1 MPLTIETMT
10 AKELLLKEASLWS
23 EHDAEVA
30 LRAVRDEHEAE
41 PGDTVDAW
49 GDLNALLDNAA
60 GDTMRVLDEEEIAA
74 SGKTLAEEW
83 TRKGVGPQ

>member
-1 MPLTIETMT
+1 MT

-41 PGDTVDAW
+41 PGAVDEW
-49 GDLNALLDNAA
+49 GDLDAMLDSAA
-60 GDTMRVLDEEEIAA
+60 GNTMRTLDEEEIAA
-74 SGKTLAEEW
+74 SGETLADKW
-83 TRKGVGPQ
+83 TRKGTGPE